1 MLMKVTEFYQS
12 CKITVIIIITFLRMN
27 EMKGFNPI
35 LFIVQVLLSRNRQA

>member
-1 MLMKVTEFYQS
+1 MKVTEFYQS
-12 CKITVIIIITFLRMN
+12 CKIIMVTIMTFLRMN